1 MQEMKRKSESLQAA
15 YPKSVKRARTH
26 NQDSFHQQERTL
38 LATHVTPEDPQGYRW
53 VLTFWS
59 SLPSDEYRSG
69 FAACVALDEE
79 CPAIL
84 GHQGNNNNSNNDNT
98 INNKEEDDDNEPD
111 EPWCD
116 VIGILEFGEEK
127 LKLDFTHRFS
137 RKNNKVPLFV
147 FWSSVNGV
155 HPGSKKK
162 AEQPALPS
170 ALEVSLDV
178 RRVQHV
184 LPYQ

>member
-26 NQDSFHQQERTL
+26 NQDSFRQQERTL
-38 LATHVTPEDPQGYRW
+38 LASHVTPEDSQGYRW

-59 SLPSDEYRSG
+59 SLPSDEYQSSG
-69 FAACVALDEE
+69 FAACVALDEK

-84 GHQGNNNNSNNDNT
+84 AQHSNNNKD
-98 INNKEEDDDNEPD
+98 DDDNKLD

-116 VIGILEFGEEK
+116 VIGILQFGKEK